1 MRKFRFALMAALVG
15 GTTLTGCAANL
26 PRSPTSF
33 TPTHFARPDT
43 VVIAT
48 DAEITPTTGYTRT
61 IKAGSKWTK
70 VGVVPQGDVY
80 KIENDVFLLEGA
92 HMHEAYSVIKAN
104 RLVGF
109 YLPFEQAFVVISPEV
124 SLSLKNK

>member
-1 MRKFRFALMAALVG
+1 MLRFRFTLAAALVV

-33 TPTHFARPDT
+33 TPAHAARPET
-43 VVIAT
+43 IVIANDT
-48 DAEITPTTGYTRT
+48 EVTPSTGYTRT
-61 IKAGSKWTK
+61 IKAGSTWTK
-70 VGVVPQGDVY
+70 VGVVPQGEVF

-92 HMHEAYSVIKAN
+92 HMHEAYSVIKAG

-124 SLSLKNK
+124 PLSLKNK